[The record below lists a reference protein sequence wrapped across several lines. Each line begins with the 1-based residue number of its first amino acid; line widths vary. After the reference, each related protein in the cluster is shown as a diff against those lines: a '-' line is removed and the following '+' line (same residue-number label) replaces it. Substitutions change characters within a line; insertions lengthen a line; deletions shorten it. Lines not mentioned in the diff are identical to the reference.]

1 MSTRIRYEIGP
12 IPSVILVSDSEHAE
26 ENPEQ
31 VFRDQVRDHGLSLT
45 GLARSLLNTVYKTD
59 SGSHHAGDPMFSIE
73 PAPTDYIK
81 IVSVDYDESHPRISE
96 KPGFA

>member
-1 MSTRIRYEIGP
+1 MPTRIRYEIGP

-31 VFRDQVRDHGLSLT
+31 VFRDLVRDHGLSLT
-45 GLARSLLNTVYKTD
+45 GLTRSLLNAVYKAD
-59 SGSHHAGDPMFSIE
+59 SGPHQAGDPMFAIE
-73 PAPTDYIK
+73 PAPVDYVK
-81 IVSVDYDESHPRISE
+81 VVSVDYDESNPKISE